1 MKMLL
6 SVMTNVLQQKKIQ
19 KNNHYLIIWT
29 LRLWSFFKK
38 KTLEKF
44 DKKIVIITIDYL
56 LSFFYCNIMKYNIW
70 LIIVFVGFWIRSGI
84 NPSYPH
90 DRLLENVLVL
100 AFIPIVI
107 LLARYFRLS
116 KLSYT
121 MIAIFMILH
130 IIGSHYTYSEVP
142 FGTAIT
148 ERANNMGWVIA
159 NLLWGTRNSYDRL
172 VHLSFGLCF
181 VYPVREIFLRMVRV
195 KWLRWYALPIA
206 IMWMLWWVYEIIE
219 RIVAANVSEAAWSAF
234 LGSQGDIRDAQK
246 DIFLAA
252 IGWSLIMSIVFGVNA
267 YFKKDF
273 RKDMKETF
281 HLIPRDHALGEEELT
296 RYLQQ

>member
-1 MKMLL
+1 
-6 SVMTNVLQQKKIQ
+6 
-19 KNNHYLIIWT
+19 
-29 LRLWSFFKK
+29 
-38 KTLEKF
+38 
-44 DKKIVIITIDYL
+44 
-56 LSFFYCNIMKYNIW
+56 MKYNIW

-90 DRLLENVLVL
+90 DWLLENVLVL
-100 AFIPIVI
+100 AFIPIVV

-142 FGTAIT
+142 FGMAIT
-148 ERANNMGWVIA
+148 TRANNIGWIVE
-159 NLLWGTRNSYDRL
+159 NLLWWTRNSYDRL

-195 KWLRWYALPIA
+195 KWLRWYLLPIA

-219 RIVAANVSEAAWSAF
+219 RVVAANVSEAAWSAF
-234 LGSQGDIRDAQK
+234 LGSQWDIWDAQK

-252 IGWSLIMSIVFGVNA
+252 IWWSLIMSIVFGINA

-281 HLIPRDHALGEEELT
+281 KLIPRDHALGEEELE